1 MAGGGGGGGSD
12 DFGTMDHRYNTERSV
27 LYLYMHGQ
35 SERCGEVPGA
45 VISMLLRGE
54 YPDDFTKEWRRL
66 TSGGAAETNNSQMAF

>member
-1 MAGGGGGGGSD
+1 MAPWTID
-12 DFGTMDHRYNTERSV
+12 IIRNVPY
-27 LYLYMHGQ
+27 YIYIIMHGQ